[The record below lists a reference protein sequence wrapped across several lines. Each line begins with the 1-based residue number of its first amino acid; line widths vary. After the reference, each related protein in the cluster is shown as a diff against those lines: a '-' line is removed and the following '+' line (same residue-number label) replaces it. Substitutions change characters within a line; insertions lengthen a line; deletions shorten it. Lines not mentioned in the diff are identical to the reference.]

1 MDLAIMHSEAA
12 GKLRN
17 SLLRK
22 DFERAYRTPG
32 VKYMGAACALGAC
45 AVLSYYLLDVFHTRS
60 PWTGG
65 AQTVRIFLASTCAL
79 VATLCFTL
87 SLEQRATTG

>member
-1 MDLAIMHSEAA
+1 VDRTISWPEAV
-12 GKLRN
+12 GKLKDRA
-17 SLLRK
+17 LRK

-45 AVLSYYLLDVFHTRS
+45 AVLSYYLLDVLHGGL

-65 AQTVRIFLASTCAL
+65 PQTLRTFLAGTCAL
-79 VATLCFTL
+79 VASL
-87 SLEQRATTG
+87 SFANVH